1 MCQSEPQSRLG
12 LVSTVDSPKAF
23 QERESRVKTLWVCSR
38 IKQTVDVGDFVGVHG
53 GVKKTD
59 KGEVSVV
66 VHRLEMLTKTLRALP
81 DKWNGLTDI
90 EKRYRQRCPTLS
102 HRADSFPDIKGR

>member
-1 MCQSEPQSRLG
+1 MCHSEPHSRAG
-12 LVSTVDSPKAF
+12 LVTTVSSPGKI
-23 QERESRVKTLWVCSR
+23 LWGDMCSR
-38 IKQTVDVGDFVGVHG
+38 IKKTVDVGDFVGVHG

-90 EKRYRQRCPTLS
+90 EKRYRQRCSALS
-102 HRADSFPDIKGR
+102 H